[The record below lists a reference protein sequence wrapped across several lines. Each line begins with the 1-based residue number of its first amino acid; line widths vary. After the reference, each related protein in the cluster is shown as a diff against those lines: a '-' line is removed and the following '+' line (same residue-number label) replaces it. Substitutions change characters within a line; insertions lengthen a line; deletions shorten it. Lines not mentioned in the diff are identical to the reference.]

1 MKTHDIGIIGGG
13 PGGSTL
19 ASYLRQKGYD
29 VALFEKEA
37 FPRFRIGES
46 LLPCSMQIL
55 KETGVYSKIDSGK
68 YIRKFGARFIDH
80 RTNETILFNF
90 GDSPFED
97 HRMAFE
103 VERSKFDADLLEH
116 TKELGTHVYQPVR
129 VDDIE
134 EKDDHILVKT
144 DQETFRVKY
153 LADASGRIAVIGNKK
168 KMRQPN
174 TDLINNI
181 GIFSHYTGVKRDEGI
196 RAGDIIISVLP
207 NQAWAW
213 TIPFACGKTSV
224 GIVTNSKLIPKE
236 TNFEQYLTTMLDST
250 PVFRDMM
257 KDAVRVADVQAY
269 SNYSHTCES
278 MIGNRWLQVGDA
290 AAFLD
295 PIFSSGAHVSMYTA
309 KLASDVIDRAMQTNS
324 SILEKD
330 LGGAYQDT
338 VRKGVT
344 RFHKL
349 IRLFYDTDFVKDTKK
364 ILSLKL
370 SRDAFTSAV
379 AGDVWNDDNVIFRM
393 GNL

>member
-19 ASYLRQKGYD
+19 ASYLTKKGYD
-29 VALFEKEA
+29 VALFEKEP

-46 LLPCSMQIL
+46 LLPCSMEIL

-68 YIRKFGARFIDH
+68 YLRKYGARFIDH
-80 RTNETILFNF
+80 SNGETVLFNF
-90 GDSPFED
+90 GDSPFPD
-97 HRMAFE
+97 HRMSFE
-103 VERSKFDADLLEH
+103 VERCKFDADLLDH
-116 TKELGTHVYQPVR
+116 AKELGTTVYQPVR

-134 EKDDHILVKT
+134 ENPDHIVVKT
-144 DQETFRVKY
+144 DKEDFRVKY

-174 TDLINNI
+174 VDLINNI
-181 GIFSHYTGVKRDEGI
+181 GVFSHFTGVQRDEGI

-207 NQAWAW
+207 NKAWAW

-224 GIVTNSKLIPKE
+224 GVVTNTKLLPQG
-236 TNFEQYLTTMLDST
+236 TNFDQFLTTTLDST
-250 PVFRDMM
+250 PIFRDMM
-257 KDAVRVADVQAY
+257 KNAKRVAEVQAY

-278 MIGNRWLQVGDA
+278 MIGDRWLQVGDA

-309 KLASDVIDRAMQTNS
+309 KLASEVIDKAMLSNK
-324 SILEKD
+324 SIMEKD
-330 LGGAYQDT
+330 LGGEYQDM

-349 IRLFYDTDFVKDTKK
+349 IRLFYDTNFVQDTKK

>member
-1 MKTHDIGIIGGG
+1 MKTHEIGIIGGG

-19 ASYLRQKGYD
+19 ASYLRKKGYD
-29 VALFEKEA
+29 VAIFEKEV

-55 KETGVYSKIDSGK
+55 KETGVYPKIDSGK
-68 YIRKFGARFIDH
+68 YIRKFGAQFLDH
-80 RTNETILFNF
+80 RTNERILFNF
-90 GDSPFED
+90 GDSPFPE
-97 HRMAFE
+97 HQMAFE
-103 VERSKFDADLLEH
+103 VERALFDQDLLDH
-116 TKELGTHVYQPVR
+116 AKELGTHVYLPLR
-129 VDDIE
+129 VEDIE
-134 EKDDHILVKT
+134 ENDDHIVVKT
-144 DQETFRVKY
+144 NEENFQVKY
-153 LADASGRIAVIGNKK
+153 LADASGRIAFLGNKK

-174 TDLINNI
+174 VDLINNI
-181 GIFSHYTGVKRDEGI
+181 AVFSHFEGVTRGEGI
-196 RAGDIIISVLP
+196 RAGDILISVLP

-213 TIPFACGKTSV
+213 TIPFQGNKTSI
-224 GIVTNSKLIPKE
+224 GIVTNTQNLPKN
-236 TNFEQYLTTMLDST
+236 TSFEEFL
-250 PVFRDMM
+250 
-257 KDAVRVADVQAY
+257 DVQLNSSPIFREMLANGKRIAEVQAI

-278 MIGNRWLQVGDA
+278 MVGNRWLQVGDA

-309 KLASDVIDRAMQTNS
+309 KLASEVIDKAFKSNLS
-324 SILEKD
+324 LLEKD
-330 LGGAYQDT
+330 LGGAYQET

-349 IRLFYDTDFVKDTKK
+349 IRLFYDTDFIKDTKK
-364 ILSLKL
+364 ILSLKM